1 MSAVP
6 KENVTKCFYFRRKD
20 LSPLRTLF
28 AGGMAGI
35 FNWAVAMPQD
45 VLKSRLQTG
54 MCIFLSV
61 LYKVAVCFP
70 AYWCFVTT
78 RIPKDVGR

>member
-1 MSAVP
+1 MIINQLEQWQSAFT
-6 KENVTKCFYFRRKD
+6 TKPWYLNAIQFSCGSLQCYQNNSQSFYFRRKD

-54 MCIFLSV
+54 MCNF
-61 LYKVAVCFP
+61 
-70 AYWCFVTT
+70 
-78 RIPKDVGR
+78 